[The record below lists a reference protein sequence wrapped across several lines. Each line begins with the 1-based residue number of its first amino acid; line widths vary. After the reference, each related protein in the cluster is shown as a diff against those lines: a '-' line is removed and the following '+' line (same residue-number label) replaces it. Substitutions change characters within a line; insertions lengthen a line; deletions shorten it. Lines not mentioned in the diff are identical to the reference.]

1 MEVDEEPRDILDS
14 DFNPTNV
21 ICGGGLCVSASG
33 AAAVSSVSSVS
44 SLSSIG
50 GGVVK
55 VNKELADIMDV
66 DAQDSR

>member
-33 AAAVSSVSSVS
+33 AAAVSSL
-44 SLSSIG
+44 SLSLSLSFSVCRVG
-50 GGVVK
+50 
-55 VNKELADIMDV
+55 
-66 DAQDSR
+66 QW